1 MHRKHEHLSEL
12 VALCVAH
19 PPRVHEAAPRLSQL
33 CTEE

>member
-1 MHRKHEHLSEL
+1 MHRKNFSEL

-19 PPRVHEAAPRLSQL
+19 PPRVHEAASRVSQL